1 MWSDVF
7 EGLRRRMTCIYAGI
21 FGLLILVIVCAAY
34 GFIWWNV
41 IQHEKEELVDS
52 SYHGAEEWVEGGE
65 EPGSTVCMRKGSM
78 LAYFVKTDNK
88 TVILDQL
95 GEGMVRAGLL

>member
-7 EGLRRRMTCIYAGI
+7 EGLRRRMTCISAAI

-41 IQHEKEELVDS
+41 LQHEKEELVDNITTRPRN
-52 SYHGAEEWVEGGE
+52 GWKVARNPVLRF
-65 EPGSTVCMRKGSM
+65 P
-78 LAYFVKTDNK
+78 F
-88 TVILDQL
+88 
-95 GEGMVRAGLL
+95 VRAACWPIMCRRIIKR

>member
-7 EGLRRRMTCIYAGI
+7 EGLRRRMTCISAAI

-41 IQHEKEELVDS
+41 LQHEKEELVDNI
-52 SYHGAEEWVEGGE
+52 YHEAEGWVESGE
-65 EPGSTVCMRKGSM
+65 FP
-78 LAYFVKTDNK
+78 FVGAACWSIMCRRIIK
-88 TVILDQL
+88 
-95 GEGMVRAGLL
+95 R